1 MTEKTNFD
9 DLTNYT
15 HQIAPFVLDGVKN
28 VGWIDPSKEFPV
40 GGISSS
46 IVQKLKAIVSGIGI
60 FQPLVEP
67 LREPPICQVCGPLN
81 LLDLDGKSIP
91 NAELWI
97 PSDKYIYASPI
108 AILHLIEFHKYSPPE
123 EYIAAIETLDLSV
136 AFSAD
141 SIYRDKLLES
151 GWFHRVK

>member
-40 GGISSS
+40 GSVSSAT
-46 IVQKLKAIVSGIGI
+46 VQKLKEIASGTGI

-67 LREPPICQVCGPLN
+67 LREPPICQVCGSLN
-81 LLDLDGKSIP
+81 LLDLDGKSLP

-97 PSDKYIYASPI
+97 PSDRCIYASPI
-108 AILHLIEFHKYSPPE
+108 AILHFIEFHKYSPPE
-123 EYIAAIETLDLSV
+123 EYLAAIEALNLSV

-151 GWFHRVK
+151 GWFNRVK